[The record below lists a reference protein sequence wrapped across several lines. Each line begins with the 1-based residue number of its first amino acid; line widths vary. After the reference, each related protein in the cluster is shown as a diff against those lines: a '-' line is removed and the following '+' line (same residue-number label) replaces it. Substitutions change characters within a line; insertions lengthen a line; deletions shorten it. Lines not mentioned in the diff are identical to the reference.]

1 MGRLPSLDTLRV
13 FSIAARHMSFTK
25 AADELHLTQSAI
37 SHRVRA
43 LEEELGVLLFDR
55 LPRRLEL
62 TRAGQVLAQR
72 VDQAVADIARTIA
85 ELDLGDD
92 ARRLAVTMLPSV
104 ASR

>member
-1 MGRLPSLDTLRV
+1 
-13 FSIAARHMSFTK
+13 
-25 AADELHLTQSAI
+25 
-37 SHRVRA
+37 
-43 LEEELGVLLFDR
+43 LFDR